1 MPAHPSSVASASSS
15 SHAVG
20 RGRASRGGRG
30 RPGLVSL
37 SLSRSP
43 RARVDAVSI
52 GRRVVSSIVICTRR
66 ERPMTR
72 DDDDDD
78 VSSRGITGDDEAS
91 TSARGTLEVDGNDA
105 LAYASRAVS
114 LRLATREG
122 RTDGAEDVQ
131 RAVERLGALVDAP
144 GVDPSD
150 VKTFKRVLMPCLE
163 VLMAY
168 GDWLGEGEDAGGS
181 AAPKDA
187 ARIKRALESV
197 ARTMGRVISVCGDAC
212 DEYLVFRTF
221 THLLRCVVS
230 PRRGEYETTCAEF
243 LSTTRALLRS
253 THAHAALK
261 RRDTASMVGYMISV
275 LLTIANDEAA
285 AGSLGSKHLRSS
297 ALQTLDELLR
307 CVADADA
314 LAFFL
319 PGVVS
324 GLTNALAAASGVRP
338 NVGAGPS
345 GTGSDG
351 VEYALSAMT
360 SLVTCVLN
368 DGLYPSA
375 RRDAPP
381 IDGDE
386 WRAALDKIVN
396 GMASDDG
403 ANETRDP
410 VKKSPPCGDGRE
422 IPEVVRDDEWLE
434 FTTPRVTQA
443 LEGTIPHLVKNHRAS
458 VRKQIVK
465 SASSLIR
472 ECSNVLDSGTRSMF
486 GVLLTL
492 AGDNWTDVSSLAVD
506 ELTSLRRLGHLNEH
520 SLNAIIKNDL
530 SSVAENLRLSNDET
544 GPQLQRLLLALEFS
558 GEMCFKDALLSSP
571 SVRNSVCSTIVQCLL
586 IESHDSTRNQ
596 RYRSAPAI
604 SLIDLE
610 KVGATTVKKLPR
622 KVQRLRYFPE
632 SSMYETFA
640 KILRFFGKAA
650 SMTNEASME
659 SYLVPMAQFFL
670 STLRDTDEFS
680 GLATPGAWQR
690 NATAH
695 IIALNELVY
704 GAMNDSRVDKSFL
717 LRLAGLVVEEYVCSS
732 AWEMDTR
739 DPDTALLLQVLM
751 EGLGIIGESL
761 GADYIRN
768 SAFLT
773 SVLCPLLDKLG
784 DLSVDV
790 RETAGV
796 VLKTIAESGEYTA
809 HGETDSPI
817 GELVTANADYVID
830 MLSRQI
836 RHLEKHSRSPQLF
849 EAILRRTGAAKHM
862 VKLLAEPVRLA
873 LRTFLIMNRE
883 KNHAHTEKF
892 LLVTKEYCSA
902 VFLELQVIRK
912 QSKTVAERVKS
923 AHPTEPDSDD
933 ELTEVFT
940 EELTE
945 ILPEDIETTKFNS
958 LERVRSIQSMVSCA
972 VDVLRSMST
981 FLETPHAGVR
991 TLSASACG
999 LAIECLS
1006 SAESTL
1012 THEKFILKVLKAYG
1026 SRGSM
1031 PFDIA
1036 SLYKD
1041 ARVLPHIHNLWPHL
1055 VLSLS
1060 TRFQISIEAEAFEA
1074 SLKLLL
1080 TMARCSGGEF
1090 ISKRLNSDLWP
1101 ILMRVLTQG
1110 VGHIE
1115 KKNRPLDLLT
1125 VKDSN
1130 DVEFSSDWD
1139 VSIELTNIIRIMICE
1154 TLESIADSADAQR
1167 ALQDVVASA
1176 VPVVGN
1182 LSAQGTTALRLAAA
1196 KTMLALAK
1204 VNSDE
1209 VWLYSVK
1216 MKAQARV
1223 PMEVPTP
1230 CWCTKEPKYTEQFSL
1245 PPLSD
1250 ILPECGASQEGDG
1263 SIKLATSLLNT
1274 LEIY

>member
-1 MPAHPSSVASASSS
+1 MTGDEDEDDAFFSS
-15 SHAVG
+15 
-20 RGRASRGGRG
+20 RDRGGI
-30 RPGLVSL
+30 P
-37 SLSRSP
+37 
-43 RARVDAVSI
+43 AR
-52 GRRVVSSIVICTRR
+52 
-66 ERPMTR
+66 
-72 DDDDDD
+72 
-78 VSSRGITGDDEAS
+78 DEAS
-91 TSARGTLEVDGNDA
+91 TSANGTETVDGNDDA
-105 LAYASRAVS
+105 LAYASRAVV

-122 RTDGAEDVQ
+122 RADGAEDVR

-144 GVDPSD
+144 GVDVRD
-150 VKTFKRVLMPCLE
+150 VKTFKRVLVPCLE
-163 VLMAY
+163 VLRAY
-168 GDWLGEGEDAGGS
+168 GDGFGGEEDARGS

-187 ARIKRALESV
+187 ARTKRALESV
-197 ARTMGRVISVCGDAC
+197 ARTIQKVISVCGDAC

-221 THLLRCVVS
+221 THLLRYVVS

-243 LSTTRALLRS
+243 LSATRALLRS

-275 LLTIANDEAA
+275 LLTIANDEAT

-314 LAFFL
+314 LAYFL

-324 GLTNALAAASGVRP
+324 GLTNVLAAASGVRP

-368 DGLYPSA
+368 DGLYPSV

-386 WRAALDKIVN
+386 WRAALDKIIN
-396 GMASDDG
+396 GTASNDG
-403 ANETRDP
+403 ANETRDA
-410 VKKSPPCGDGRE
+410 VEKSQSPGDKDESDRKE
-422 IPEVVRDDEWLE
+422 IPEVVRDDAWLE
-434 FTTPRVTQA
+434 FTTPRVTTA
-443 LEGTIPHLVKNHRAS
+443 LEGTIPYLVKSHRAS

-465 SASSLIR
+465 SAGSLIR
-472 ECSNVLDSGTRSMF
+472 ECSNVLDSGTRSML

-506 ELTSLRRLGHLNEH
+506 ELESLRRLGHLNEC
-520 SLNAIIKNDL
+520 SLNAIIENDL
-530 SSVAENLRLSNDET
+530 SSVAENLRLSNDEAA
-544 GPQLQRLLLALEFS
+544 PQLQRLLLALEFS
-558 GEMCFKDALLSSP
+558 GEICFKDALLFSP
-571 SVRNSVCSTIVQCLL
+571 SVRESVCSTIVQCLL

-596 RYRSAPAI
+596 RYRSAPTI
-604 SLIDLE
+604 SLIDLG
-610 KVGATTVKKLPR
+610 KVGVTTAKKLPR

-632 SSMYETFA
+632 SSVYETFA
-640 KILRFFGKAA
+640 KVLRFFGKAA
-650 SMTNEASME
+650 SMTNEASTE

-680 GLATPGAWQR
+680 GLATAGAWQR

-695 IIALNELVY
+695 TIALNELIF
-704 GAMNDSRVDKSFL
+704 GAINDSRVDKSFL
-717 LRLAGLVVEEYVCSS
+717 LRLAGLVVEEYACSS
-732 AWEMDTR
+732 AWDMDTR
-739 DPDTALLLQVLM
+739 DPDTALFLQVLM

-768 SAFLT
+768 STFLT
-773 SVLCPLLDKLG
+773 TVLCPLLDKLG
-784 DLSVDV
+784 DPSVDV
-790 RETAGV
+790 RETAGL
-796 VLKTIAESGEYTA
+796 VLKTIAESGEYSVT
-809 HGETDSPI
+809 GETDSPI
-817 GELVTANADYVID
+817 GELVIANADYVID

-883 KNHAHTEKF
+883 KNHMHTENF
-892 LLVTKEYCSA
+892 LLVAKEYCSA
-902 VFLELQVIRK
+902 VLLELRGIQM
-912 QSKTVAERVKS
+912 QSTTVADRVKS

-940 EELTE
+940 EKLTE
-945 ILPEDIETTKFNS
+945 ILPEDVETTKSKS
-958 LERVRSIQSMVSCA
+958 LERVRSIQSMVGCA

-1006 SAESTL
+1006 SAELTL

-1041 ARVLPHIHNLWPHL
+1041 TRVLPHIHTLWPHL

-1080 TMARCSGGEF
+1080 TVSRCSGGEF
-1090 ISKRLNSDLWP
+1090 IAKRLNSDLWP
-1101 ILMRVLTQG
+1101 ILMRALTQG
-1110 VGHIE
+1110 VSHIE

-1139 VSIELTNIIRIMICE
+1139 ISLELTNTIRIMICE
-1154 TLESIADSADAQR
+1154 TLESIADSADSQR
-1167 ALQDVVASA
+1167 ALQDIVASA
-1176 VPVVGN
+1176 VPIVGN
-1182 LSAQGTTALRLAAA
+1182 LSTQGTTALRLAAE

-1216 MKAQARV
+1216 MQAQARV
-1223 PMEVPTP
+1223 PMEVSTP
-1230 CWCTKEPKYTEQFSL
+1230 RWRTKEPKYAEQFSL

-1250 ILPECGASQEGDG
+1250 ILPECGAPQEEDA
-1263 SIKLATSLLNT
+1263 SARMATTLLNT
-1274 LEIY
+1274 LEIF